1 MRTRRTFDAQFKREA
16 VELARNAN
24 VTQKRVCEQ
33 LGINPN
39 LLSRWRREL
48 ERDAEGTELSSDPA
62 VLRKELERAKA
73 ELASKNA
80 EIEFLKKAAGY
91 FAQASER
98 GTR

>member
-39 LLSRWRREL
+39 LLSR
-48 ERDAEGTELSSDPA
+48 
-62 VLRKELERAKA
+62 
-73 ELASKNA
+73 
-80 EIEFLKKAAGY
+80 
-91 FAQASER
+91 
-98 GTR
+98 